1 MKVSSTLAGLL
12 ALTAG
17 PALARD
23 APPLLIPAQVQA
35 LEGCWRGDGEVMGKP
50 VTLTLSAK
58 PVALGALFVIETES
72 QAKADPTDRY
82 AAHLVI
88 GARAPKGAIPAT
100 LTGYWADSFGGDY
113 TATGAGAIRED
124 GFELSYSYPPSSF
137 LNRWT
142 LMGDKLDWRIIAR
155 ADGKDQAFAHYEA
168 TRTACPGSGNVVN
181 PTSTPN
187 R

>member
-1 MKVSSTLAGLL
+1 MKVSSALVVLL
-12 ALTAG
+12 SLVSG
-17 PALARD
+17 SALAQD
-23 APPLLIPAQVQA
+23 APPVSVPAQVKA

-58 PVALGALFVIETES
+58 PIALGAMFVIETES
-72 QAKADPTDRY
+72 RAKADPADRY

-88 GARAPKGAIPAT
+88 GALAPKGTIPAT

-113 TATGAGAIRED
+113 AATGAGAVRED

-142 LMGDKLDWRIIAR
+142 LAGDKLDWRITAR
-155 ADGKDQAFAHYEA
+155 QGDKAQDFAHYAA
-168 TRTACPGSGNVVN
+168 TRVACPTTAKRG
-181 PTSTPN
+181 
-187 R
+187 

>member
-1 MKVSSTLAGLL
+1 MKVSSMLAVSL
-12 ALTAG
+12 ALSAG
-17 PALARD
+17 SALAED
-23 APPLLIPAQVQA
+23 APPSMPAQVKA

-58 PVALGALFVIETES
+58 PAALGAMVVIETES
-72 QAKADPTDRY
+72 QAKADPADRY

-88 GARAPKGAIPAT
+88 GAKAPKGAFPAM

-113 TATGAGAIRED
+113 TATGAGAVRED

-142 LMGDKLDWRIIAR
+142 LAGDRLDWRITAR
-155 ADGKDQAFAHYEA
+155 EDGKDQPFAHYTA
-168 TRTACPGSGNVVN
+168 TRVACPTAGKRG
-181 PTSTPN
+181 
-187 R
+187 

>member
-1 MKVSSTLAGLL
+1 MKVSSALAGLL

-17 PALARD
+17 PALAQD
-23 APPLLIPAQVQA
+23 APPPQIPAQVKA
-35 LEGCWRGDGEVMGKP
+35 LEGCWQGDGEVMGKP

-58 PVALGALFVIETES
+58 PAALGAMVVVETQS
-72 QAKADPTDRY
+72 QAKGDAADRY

-88 GARAPKGAIPAT
+88 GAKAPKGAFPAT

-113 TATGAGAIRED
+113 TATGAGAVRED

-142 LMGDKLDWRIIAR
+142 VTGDKLDWRITAR
-155 ADGKDQAFAHYEA
+155 DGDKTQDFAHYTA
-168 TRTACPGSGNVVN
+168 TRVACPASGK
-181 PTSTPN
+181 
-187 R
+187 RG

>member
-1 MKVSSTLAGLL
+1 MKVSSALAVTLSL
-12 ALTAG
+12 AVG
-17 PALARD
+17 PALAQD
-23 APPLLIPAQVQA
+23 APPPPVPAHVKA

-58 PVALGALFVIETES
+58 PIALGAMVLIETES
-72 QAKADPTDRY
+72 QAKADPADLY

-88 GARAPKGAIPAT
+88 GSKAAKGGFPAT

-113 TATGAGAIRED
+113 TATGAGAVRED

-142 LMGDKLDWRIIAR
+142 VTGDTLDWRITAR
-155 ADGKDQAFAHYEA
+155 EGDKAQDFAHYTA
-168 TRTACPGSGNVVN
+168 TRVAV
-181 PTSTPN
+181 
-187 R
+187 

>member
-1 MKVSSTLAGLL
+1 MKVSSALAALLTLAGG
-12 ALTAG
+12 AAV
-17 PALARD
+17 AQD
-23 APPLLIPAQVQA
+23 APPPSVPAQVKA

-58 PVALGALFVIETES
+58 PIALGAMFLVETES
-72 QAKADPTDRY
+72 QAKADPADRY

-88 GARAPKGAIPAT
+88 GARAPKGGFPAM

-113 TATGAGAIRED
+113 TATGAGAVRED

-142 LMGDKLDWRIIAR
+142 LAGDKLDWRITSREA
-155 ADGKDQAFAHYEA
+155 GKEQAFAHYEA
-168 TRTACPGSGNVVN
+168 TRIACPTSGK
-181 PTSTPN
+181 
-187 R
+187 RG